1 MADVACLPQVLANR
15 RADKQI
21 LLDCSY
27 SRHIIVEFVAEPPV
41 PNVYLG
47 EEHIQS
53 HLCSVRHKRTLLL
66 SKGLPQASQFHWT
79 CHIHAKII
87 FPLFA
92 HDIFCFWIDFYRN
105 VNFSAPL
112 EAYLIAIPGNK

>member
-1 MADVACLPQVLANR
+1 MADVACRPQVLANR

-27 SRHIIVEFVAEPPV
+27 SRHIIVEIVAEPPV

-66 SKGLPQASQFHWT
+66 SKGLPQASQYHRT
-79 CHIHAKII
+79 CRTHAKII
-87 FPLFA
+87 IPLFA
-92 HDIFCFWIDFYRN
+92 RAIFCFWIDFYRN
-105 VNFSAPL
+105 VNFSALL
-112 EAYLIAIPGNK
+112 EAHLIAISAGK